1 MPIIKTLGVVLIY
14 ISCSFKDQR
23 HVKPLFPLSS
33 CPTLAQKRKLAS
45 LAKKSH
51 IFETMEAE
59 LRNRKSKTIWCIMS
73 L

>member
-1 MPIIKTLGVVLIY
+1 MPIMKTLGVVLIY

-33 CPTLAQKRKLAS
+33 CPTLAQKRKLA
-45 LAKKSH
+45 KKSH
-51 IFETMEAE
+51 SFETMEAE
-59 LRNRKSKTIWCIMS
+59 LRNRKSKTIWCTIS